1 MTVPTLHNGH
11 SGKLYNM
18 IILSLLLHLAAISII
33 LVSVPSSPRR
43 LTFGPVYSVRLV
55 GSEFHLP
62 NQQSTLLRE
71 IEKSSELISP
81 KIHKSQPSIVSPTP
95 TKIEETSKLNVEKAV
110 SALKQK
116 QINEPPA
123 VTNVRQDPAGSSAAR
138 AASTSFSSWEKEY
151 SAQTKIRIKKNFNIP
166 QALIPKENIETV
178 IAVKI
183 LRDGTLDYAHFEKQS
198 GNRHFDDAA
207 LKAIKKSV
215 PFAPFPENIKE
226 KSIDIGIIF
235 RPSQLY

>member
-1 MTVPTLHNGH
+1 MTFPTFHNRHG
-11 SGKLYNM
+11 GKLSNM
-18 IILSLLLHLAAISII
+18 IILSFMAHLAVISIV
-33 LVSVPSSPRR
+33 LASVPTSPQR

-55 GSEFHLP
+55 GSDFYSA
-62 NQQSTLLRE
+62 NQQSALLRE
-71 IEKSSELISP
+71 IEKSGEAVSSTIY
-81 KIHKSQPSIVSPTP
+81 KSQASALSSMP
-95 TKIEETSKLNVEKAV
+95 TKIEEISRLNVEKAV

-116 QINEPPA
+116 QIDDPPA
-123 VTNVRQDPAGSSAAR
+123 VANVSPVPAGASAGGQSR
-138 AASTSFSSWEKEY
+138 SFSSWEKEY
-151 SAQTKIRIKKNFNIP
+151 AAQTKIRIKKNFNIP
-166 QALIPKENIETV
+166 QALLPKENIEAV

-183 LRDGTLDYAHFEKQS
+183 QRDGTLNYTHFEKKS
-198 GNRHFDDAA
+198 GNRHLDDAA